1 MEVKVKSYRVGQ
13 RGAKGLA
20 VTIPAW
26 WAQEHDIGPG
36 TQIGFYADER
46 GRLILVPE
54 QERKTA

>member
-1 MEVKVKSYRVGQ
+1 MEVKVNTYKVGQ

-26 WAQEHDIGPG
+26 WAQEHGVTPG
-36 TQIGFYADER
+36 TQIGFYADDR

-54 QERKTA
+54 QARKSA